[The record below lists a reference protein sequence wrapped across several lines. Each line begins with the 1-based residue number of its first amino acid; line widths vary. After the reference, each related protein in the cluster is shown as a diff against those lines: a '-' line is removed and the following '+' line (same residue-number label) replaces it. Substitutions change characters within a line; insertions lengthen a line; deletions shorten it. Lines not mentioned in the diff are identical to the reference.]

1 MLKKVLAALLACAT
15 LHAFAA
21 VEINKAT
28 EADLD
33 GVKGI
38 GPATSRL
45 ILSERKKAEFK
56 DWEDLKSRVKGIGDA
71 RASKLSAEGLTV
83 GGQAYR
89 ATAAKTAAG
98 SKSSASSKT
107 QAAAQPSS
115 R

>member
-1 MLKKVLAALLACAT
+1 MLKKVLAGLLACVA
-15 LHAFAA
+15 LSAFAA

-28 EADLD
+28 EAELD
-33 GVKGI
+33 SIKGV
-38 GPATSRL
+38 GPATSKL
-45 ILSERKKAEFK
+45 ILSERKKSEFK

-89 ATAAKTAAG
+89 ATTAKTPATAT
-98 SKSSASSKT
+98 KEKA
-107 QAAAQPSS
+107 